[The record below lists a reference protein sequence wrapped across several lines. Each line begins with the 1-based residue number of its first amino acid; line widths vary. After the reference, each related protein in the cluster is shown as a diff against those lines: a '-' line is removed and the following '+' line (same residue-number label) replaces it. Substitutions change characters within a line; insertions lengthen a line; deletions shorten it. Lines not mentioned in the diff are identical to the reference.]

1 MKTLQLAFLLML
13 SVIVLIVI
21 AVVSAPTFIDWRS
34 NKGII
39 ESLIS
44 DYTGLRAKIEGDLQV
59 QILPNPKLYAEN
71 ITFESVSGQES
82 IAKVGHIILTK
93 DLSEVLSLDFSID
106 QMVINRPQ
114 VNLVLEEDGNKNWE
128 PLKVK
133 SFNNYY
139 GSKLKTLMSKV
150 YGFKTL
156 TVENGSIL
164 YTDVKTGL
172 NKDISNIYIN
182 GLAGVDQTVSFNAR
196 GLFETVNYSLDLKLE
211 KRTDT
216 SAKIDAKINS
226 EKFVSNL
233 QGLVSNMYDFRNI
246 TFNGKSTLT
255 AANANYASKLIFKDL
270 SEYVEFK
277 NVDLETEINLSKNK
291 IDLDITR
298 FTAANKN
305 LKGDVVIDKNGSK
318 TNVNLNLAIS
328 RFDVKKREVPVKTDS
343 SKMEWSDNPL
353 DFSFLNNI
361 GFNVDIDCTECI
373 YGKKSFRDA
382 NLNIFLENSNLIVR
396 NLSVKSDNGGFLKFS
411 ATAGLNSPLAIEA
424 KSEASQF
431 PLPTLLASVFNDK
444 ADFNLNGTSSVLATG
459 VSPKAMVS
467 NLSGT
472 FKYDLEN
479 VRLNGIKNDSLKTI
493 INQLVL
499 RNPTKVDYNTELGNV
514 KLDGILRDGVL
525 RTSDIKFNL
534 KGVEVTSKGKFDI
547 ANLTMGYRIEPSDI
561 SRTNLGVVL
570 SGNINNLEVIEDK
583 ITPKGVVDGF
593 GRLVT
598 TQIVKQKP
606 KKAIKTPFDYKDRA
620 NLDENVRQYLFEE
633 K

>member
-71 ITFESVSGQES
+71 ITFESISGQES
-82 IAKVGHIILTK
+82 IAKVGHVILTK
-93 DLSEVLSLDFSID
+93 DLSEILSLDFSID

-128 PLKVK
+128 PVKVK

-139 GSKLKTLMSKV
+139 GSKLKSLMEKL
-150 YGFKTL
+150 YGFNSL
-156 TVENGSIL
+156 TIENGSIL

-182 GLAGVDQTVSFNAR
+182 GLAGADQTVNFNAR

-211 KRTDT
+211 KRTAT

-226 EKFVSNL
+226 AKFVASL
-233 QGLVSNMYDFRNI
+233 QGLLSNMYNFNNI

-255 AANANYASKLIFKDL
+255 AADANYASKLIFKDL
-270 SEYVEFK
+270 SDYVEFK
-277 NVDLETEINLSKNK
+277 NLDLETEINVSKNK
-291 IDLDITR
+291 LDLDINK
-298 FTAANKN
+298 FKASNKN
-305 LKGDVVIDKNGSK
+305 LKGDVVVEKNGAK
-318 TNVNLNLAIS
+318 TNVNLNLSIS
-328 RFDVKKREVPVKTDS
+328 RFDIKQREVAADKKPGKI
-343 SKMEWSDNPL
+343 EWSDNPL
-353 DFSFLNNI
+353 DFSFLNNM
-361 GFNVDIDCTECI
+361 GFNIDIDCTECI

-382 NLNIFLENSNLIVR
+382 NLNVFLENSNLIVR

-411 ATAGLNSPLAIEA
+411 ATAGLNSPLAVEA

-431 PLPTLLASVFNDK
+431 PLPTLLASIFNSK

-479 VRLNGIKNDSLKTI
+479 VKLNNIKNDSLK
-493 INQLVL
+493 VL
-499 RNPTKVDYNTELGNV
+499 IKELIKTNPTHVDYNTELGNI
-514 KLDGILRDGVL
+514 KLDGVLRDGVL
-525 RTSDIKFNL
+525 RSSDIAFKF
-534 KGVEVTSKGKFDI
+534 KGSDILSKGKFDI
-547 ANLTMGYRIEPSDI
+547 ANLTMGYRIEPTDI
-561 SRTNLGVVL
+561 SRSNLGVVL
-570 SGNINNLEVIEDK
+570 SGNINKLEVIEDK

-598 TQIVKQKP
+598 TQIVKQAP
-606 KKAIKTPFDYKDRA
+606 KKQIKTPFDYQDRA